1 MIIHKT
7 NYEGK
12 GIMEEKE
19 SELDDKQNPQTQ
31 SFEDS
36 LNELQRIVDRMERGD
51 QSLETSLDEFERGI
65 KLVQECQRRLEQAQ
79 QRVEMLTAKD
89 GEFATAPFSQTQAD

>member
-1 MIIHKT
+1 MG
-7 NYEGK
+7 N
-12 GIMEEKE
+12 KE
-19 SELDDKQNPQTQ
+19 SEPDEKQNLQTR

-36 LNELQRIVDRMERGD
+36 LTELQQIVDRMERGD

-79 QRVEMLTAKD
+79 QRVEMLTTKG
-89 GEFATAPFSQTQAD
+89 GENATTPFSQTQSD

>member
-1 MIIHKT
+1 MG
-7 NYEGK
+7 N
-12 GIMEEKE
+12 KE
-19 SELDDKQNPQTQ
+19 SESDEKQNLQTR

-36 LNELQRIVDRMERGD
+36 LTELQQIVDRMERGD

-89 GEFATAPFSQTQAD
+89 GEYAATPFSQTQSD

>member
-1 MIIHKT
+1 MG
-7 NYEGK
+7 N
-12 GIMEEKE
+12 KE
-19 SELDDKQNPQTQ
+19 SESDEKQNLQTR

-36 LNELQRIVDRMERGD
+36 LTELQQIVDRMERGD

-79 QRVEMLTAKD
+79 QRVEMLTTKG
-89 GEFATAPFSQTQAD
+89 GENATAPFSQTQSD